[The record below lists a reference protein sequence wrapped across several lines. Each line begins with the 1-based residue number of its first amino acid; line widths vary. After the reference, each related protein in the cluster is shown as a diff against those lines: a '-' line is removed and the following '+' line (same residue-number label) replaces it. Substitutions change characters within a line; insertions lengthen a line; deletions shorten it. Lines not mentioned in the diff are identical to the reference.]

1 MEIIFGIIIM
11 VLLVWGLINRKKG
24 KTAWIKEERF
34 EESGSWIDKRS
45 GERGTYGSLDD
56 EMEANRQYISLQGKV
71 SELAQS
77 IQSLLSKQ
85 LPEFQTKTHDDLKR
99 HFSLIKS
106 ELLDYFIQCQ
116 GLIKGKSVRQT
127 PQVHALHP
135 LASDLKKSVLNYSYQ
150 HFPELLQLDIEILKQ
165 LDADCELM
173 CNRILS
179 SLSTERI
186 SK

>member
-1 MEIIFGIIIM
+1 
-11 VLLVWGLINRKKG
+11 LVWGLVNRKKR
-24 KTAWIKEERF
+24 KTAWINEERF

-56 EMEANRQYISLQGKV
+56 EMEANRQHISLQSKV

-77 IQSLLSKQ
+77 IQSEMSKQ

-106 ELLDYFIQCQ
+106 ELLDFFVQCQ
-116 GLIKGKSVRQT
+116 GLLKGKSVRQI
-127 PQVHALHP
+127 PKNHALNP
-135 LASDLKKSVLNYSYQ
+135 LATHLKKSVLNYSYQ
-150 HFPELLQLDIEILKQ
+150 HFPELLQLDIKILKQ
-165 LDADCELM
+165 LDDDCEIM

-179 SLSTERI
+179 GLSTEHI